1 MATDIRRHNL
11 INLLQSV
18 LIIGGMAVILG
29 TIGWIFFGFTGL
41 VMTVGIGLFFMIS
54 SSRVTPKMLTKLY
67 GAKPVT
73 PEQAPDL
80 YRVLIE
86 LSRRAELPS
95 VPRLFY
101 LPSKIMNAFA
111 TGRKDNSYVV
121 ISDGLLRALTPR
133 EITGVMAHE
142 VAHIRNNDMWVM
154 GIADLFS
161 RLTSFISTA
170 GQFMLIFGLGL
181 FMFGGKNIPFV
192 GLLLLIFAP
201 ILSSLLQLGLSRT
214 REYDADLGA
223 FELTNDA
230 RGLASAL
237 NKLEKYQGGLMEKV
251 FLPGRKQK
259 QPSLLRTHPQ
269 TEDRIEKL
277 LSLEGVLSLK
287 GEGRAVE
294 PKLIVE
300 KLSRPTQIFPT
311 RLYHPV
317 KALPRWRFS
326 GLWY

>member
-1 MATDIRRHNL
+1 MTTDIRRHNL
-11 INLLQSV
+11 INFLQSA
-18 LIIGGMAVILG
+18 LIILGMAIILG
-29 TIGWIFFGFTGL
+29 TIGWMFFGFTGL
-41 VMTVGIGLFFMIS
+41 VVTIAVGLVFMFS
-54 SSRVTPKMLTKLY
+54 SSTMTPKMLTKLY
-67 GAKPVT
+67 GAKPVA

-80 YRVLIE
+80 YRILVD
-86 LSRRAELPS
+86 LSKRAELPS

-133 EITGVMAHE
+133 EITGVIAHE

-181 FMFGGKNIPFV
+181 FMFGEKNIPFV

-223 FELTNDA
+223 FELTHDA

-237 NKLEKYQGGLMEKV
+237 SKLEKYQGGLMEKIL
-251 FLPGRKQK
+251 LPGRKQA

-269 TEDRIEKL
+269 TEDRIVRL
-277 LSLEGVLSLK
+277 LSLEG
-287 GEGRAVE
+287 EGRALE
-294 PKLIVE
+294 QKLVAE
-300 KLSRPTQIFPT
+300 KLSRPAQIFPT

-317 KALPRWRFS
+317 KTLPRWRFS

>member
-1 MATDIRRHNL
+1 MATDIKRHNL
-11 INLLQSV
+11 LNFIQSALFV
-18 LIIGGMAVILG
+18 LGMAVILG
-29 TIGWIFFGFTGL
+29 TIGWMFFGITGL
-41 VMTVGIGLFFMIS
+41 ICTLAIGMAFMMS

-67 GAKPVT
+67 GAKQVS

-80 YRVLIE
+80 YRILTE
-86 LSRRAELPS
+86 LSKRAELPQ
-95 VPRLFY
+95 VPKLFY
-101 LPSKIMNAFA
+101 LPSKMMNAFA

-121 ISDGLLRALTPR
+121 VSDGLLRALTPR
-133 EITGVMAHE
+133 EITGVIAHE
-142 VAHIRNNDMWVM
+142 VTHIRNNDMWVM
-154 GIADLFS
+154 GVADLFS

-181 FMFGGKNIPFV
+181 FMFGERNIPFL

-237 NKLEKYQGGLMEKV
+237 SKLEKYHGGLMEKII
-251 FLPGRKQK
+251 LPGRKQK

-269 TEDRIEKL
+269 TEDRIERL
-277 LSLEGVLSLK
+277 LALE
-287 GEGRAVE
+287 GEGRALE
-294 PKLIVE
+294 SDLIAQRLE
-300 KLSRPTQIFPT
+300 KPAQIFPT

-317 KALPRWRFS
+317 KSLPRWRFS

>member
-1 MATDIRRHNL
+1 MATDIKRHNL
-11 INLLQSV
+11 INLLQSA
-18 LIIGGMAVILG
+18 LIIVGMAVILG
-29 TIGWIFFGFTGL
+29 TIGWMFFGFAGLIVTIAIGL
-41 VMTVGIGLFFMIS
+41 VFMLS

-80 YRVLIE
+80 YRILNE
-86 LSRRAELPS
+86 LSKRAELPA
-95 VPRLFY
+95 VPQLFY

-154 GIADLFS
+154 GVADLFS

-181 FMFGGKNIPFV
+181 FMFGERDVPFI
-192 GLLLLIFAP
+192 GLLLLILAP

-237 NKLEKYQGGLMEKV
+237 SKLEKYHGGLMEKII
-251 FLPGRKQK
+251 LPGRKQQ
-259 QPSLLRTHPQ
+259 QPSLLRTHPE
-269 TEDRIEKL
+269 TEDRIERL
-277 LSLEGVLSLK
+277 LALE
-287 GEGRAVE
+287 GEGRGSE
-294 PKLIVE
+294 PKLIAQRLE
-300 KLSRPTQIFPT
+300 KPAQIFPT
-311 RLYHPV
+311 RLYYPV
-317 KALPRWRFS
+317 KTLPRWRFS

>member
-1 MATDIRRHNL
+1 MATDIRRHNFLNFIQSGL
-11 INLLQSV
+11 IV
-18 LIIGGMAVILG
+18 LGMAVILG
-29 TIGWIFFGFTGL
+29 TIGWMFFGFTGL
-41 VMTVGIGLFFMIS
+41 LVTLAIGLVFMMS

-67 GAKPVT
+67 GAKPVS

-80 YRVLIE
+80 YRILAE
-86 LSRRAELPS
+86 LSKRAELPQ
-95 VPRLFY
+95 VPKLFY

-121 ISDGLLRALTPR
+121 VSDGLLRALTPR
-133 EITGVMAHE
+133 ELTGVIAHE
-142 VAHIRNNDMWVM
+142 VTHIRNNDMWVM
-154 GIADLFS
+154 GVADLFS

-181 FMFGGKNIPFV
+181 FMFGERNIPFL

-237 NKLEKYQGGLMEKV
+237 SKLEKYHGGLMEKII
-251 FLPGRKQK
+251 LPGRKQE

-269 TEDRIEKL
+269 TEDRIERL
-277 LSLEGVLSLK
+277 LALE
-287 GEGRAVE
+287 GEGRALE
-294 PKLIVE
+294 SDLIAQRLE
-300 KLSRPTQIFPT
+300 KPAQIFPT

-317 KALPRWRFS
+317 KSLPKWRFS